1 MRILNGDIPFHEY
14 SVSASPRFRP
24 VANDVSG
31 LESSAGLTQSSVITR
46 VHVQGCPTTLL
57 MTLIVMLDLLSGLR
71 DSQRLPVVL
80 SIITP

>member
-1 MRILNGDIPFHEY
+1 MRMNDDISFHEY
-14 SVSASPRFRP
+14 SVSGSPCYHP

-46 VHVQGCPTTLL
+46 VHVQGWPTTLL

-71 DSQRLPVVL
+71 GSQRLPVVL